1 MSHERRQ
8 KFEALCRAAAMLA
21 RTADDLGMRDFRLT
35 VTPLDF
41 NMLQRDALIFSE
53 DDSLTSRPTH
63 LASLPVEVKW

>member
-8 KFEALCRAAAMLA
+8 KFEALCRAAAELA
-21 RTADDLGMRDFRLT
+21 RAAEALQMRDFRLT

-53 DDSLTSRPTH
+53 DASLTSRPTH

>member
-1 MSHERRQ
+1 MSERRQ
-8 KFEALCRAAAMLA
+8 KFEALCRAAAVFA
-21 RTADDLGMRDFRLT
+21 KAANDLGMSKYRLT

>member
-8 KFEALCRAAAMLA
+8 KFEALCRAAAELA
-21 RTADDLGMRDFRLT
+21 RATEALQIRDFRLT

-41 NMLQRDALIFSE
+41 NMLQRDALAFAGDS
-53 DDSLTSRPTH
+53 SLTSRPTH

>member
-1 MSHERRQ
+1 MSERRQ
-8 KFEALCRAAAMLA
+8 KFEALCRAAAVFA
-21 RTADDLGMRDFRLT
+21 KAANDLGMRDFRLT

>member
-1 MSHERRQ
+1 MKE
-8 KFEALCRAAAMLA
+8 EAFKEFARAAGELA
-21 RTADDLGMRDFRLT
+21 KAADALGMSKYRLT

>member
-1 MSHERRQ
+1 MIERRQ
-8 KFEALCRAAAMLA
+8 KFEALCRAA
-21 RTADDLGMRDFRLT
+21 TALVQAANDLGMSKYRLT

>member
-1 MSHERRQ
+1 MSERRQ

-41 NMLQRDALIFSE
+41 NMLQRDALIFAE
-53 DDSLTSRPTH
+53 DSSLTSRPTH